1 MASIC
6 VICPRSWRPVG
17 LHFKKILP
25 RSTVVATSTRLQQRC
40 GYSTAT
46 PQTDETAGLL
56 SGVRILDFTRV
67 LAGPFCTQILADYGA
82 DVIKV
87 EQPVTGDGTR
97 AWKGSGEAANWTS
110 DIGPMS
116 YFFASLNRNKRS
128 ITLDLKHKDGKKA
141 IERLVQDGNIDVM
154 IENFVP
160 GTADRLGLG
169 YEHLSKL
176 NPRLIYASL
185 SGYGSTGPYSKRAGY
200 DAIAAAEAGFM
211 QVTGHPGAPPIR
223 AGLGMLDMST
233 GLYTHGAIAS
243 ALYKR
248 EKTGRGQFISSSLFE
263 TQISML
269 ISVGVNWL
277 NRGIEGQRHGAAHPS
292 AVPYNAWRCK
302 NDIWMVVAANSEQ
315 QYQILCKRIG
325 RPELIEDER
334 FQTNA
339 LRVDHRADMEDIL
352 TEVFLT
358 KTSDEW
364 LEVFDGSGLA
374 HGPVNTIERA
384 FGHPQISPRDMILP
398 LEWNALAS
406 GKWDAIGP
414 AVKFSESKASVRRMP
429 PLLGEHTDEV
439 LEGVGYSSDEIG
451 RLRKDGVL

>member
-1 MASIC
+1 MAWGPSTRYG
-6 VICPRSWRPVG
+6 ICPG
-17 LHFKKILP
+17 L
-25 RSTVVATSTRLQQRC
+25 TSTAKAQTLRMLWSC
-40 GYSTAT
+40 KTKPYSTAAQQQ
-46 PQTDETAGLL
+46 PEASEGLL

-97 AWKGSGEAANWTS
+97 AWRGAGEAEVWRP
-110 DIGPMS
+110 DLGPMS

-128 ITLDLKHKDGKKA
+128 ITLDLKKPEAKRA
-141 IERLVQDGNIDVM
+141 IERLVEKGDIDVM

-160 GTADRLGLG
+160 GTADRLGIG
-169 YEHLSKL
+169 YKHLSKL
-176 NPRLIYASL
+176 NPRLVYASL
-185 SGYGSTGPYSKRAGY
+185 SGYGSTGPYAKRAGY

-233 GLYTHGAIAS
+233 GLYTHGAIMG
-243 ALYKR
+243 ALYRR
-248 EKTGRGQFISSSLFE
+248 EKTGRGQYISASLFE
-263 TQISML
+263 TQMSML
-269 ISVGVNWL
+269 INVGVNWL

-334 FQTNA
+334 FKLNA
-339 LRVDHRADMEDIL
+339 LRVQHRSEMEQIL
-352 TEVFLT
+352 TDIFLT

-384 FGHPQISPRDMILP
+384 FAHPQTQPRDMILP
-398 LEWNALAS
+398 LEWDALAR
-406 GKWDAIGP
+406 GEWKAVGP
-414 AVKFSESKASVRRMP
+414 AVKFSESKTSVRRMP
-429 PLLGEHTDEV
+429 PVLGEHTEDV
-439 LEGVGYSSDEIG
+439 L
-451 RLRKDGVL
+451 KDAGHSEQELQQMRRSGAV

>member
-1 MASIC
+1 MALSL
-6 VICPRSWRPVG
+6 RLRPAS
-17 LHFKKILP
+17 L
-25 RSTVVATSTRLQQRC
+25 TRLESRLFRTHYGYEKQTSKRRRS
-40 GYSTAT
+40 YSTAPIST
-46 PQTDETAGLL
+46 EETSGLL

-87 EQPVTGDGTR
+87 EQPITGDGTR
-97 AWKGSGEAANWTS
+97 AWKGSGEAASWKP
-110 DIGPMS
+110 DLGPMS

-128 ITLDLKHKDGKKA
+128 ITLDLKNAAAKKA
-141 IERLVQDGNIDVM
+141 VERLVEKGDVDVV

-160 GTADRLGLG
+160 GTADRLGIG
-169 YEHLSKL
+169 YEQLSKL

-185 SGYGSTGPYSKRAGY
+185 SGYGSTGPYAKRAGY

-233 GLYTHGAIAS
+233 GLYTHGAIMG
-243 ALYKR
+243 ALYNR

-334 FQTNA
+334 FKTNA
-339 LRVDHRADMEDIL
+339 LRVDHRSEMEEIL

-358 KTSDEW
+358 KSSDKW

-384 FGHPQISPRDMILP
+384 FGHPQVQPRDMILP
-398 LEWNALAS
+398 LEWSALAS
-406 GKWDAIGP
+406 GEWKAVGP
-414 AVKFSESKASVRRMP
+414 AVKFSESTTSVRRMP
-429 PLLGEHTDEV
+429 PTLGEHTEEV
-439 LEGVGYSSDEIG
+439 LQSGGYSFEEIEKMRREGVI
-451 RLRKDGVL
+451 